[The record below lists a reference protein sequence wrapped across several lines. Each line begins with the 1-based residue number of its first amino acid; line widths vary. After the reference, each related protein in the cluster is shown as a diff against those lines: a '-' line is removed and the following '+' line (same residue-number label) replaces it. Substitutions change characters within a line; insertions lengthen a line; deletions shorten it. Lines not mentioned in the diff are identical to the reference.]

1 MTKQSTQT
9 NGIDT
14 DKAKGFVGRVEALNA
29 EILSERGVYMANAKG
44 IRASI
49 KEVIVEATSE
59 GIPAKALKAT
69 IKDREL
75 QRRRGVIAA
84 GLDIDEG
91 VAFEQMKEAL
101 GEFGSS
107 PLGAAALAAVVAPI
121 ATVVG
126 IATA

>member
-1 MTKQSTQT
+1 MTQQSTQT

-14 DKAKGFVGRVEALNA
+14 DKAKSFVARIERLKD
-29 EILSERGVYMANAKG
+29 EILSGRGTYMFLAK
-44 IRASI
+44 RRRDDI
-49 KEVIVEATSE
+49 KEVIDEAVSD

-75 QRRRGVIAA
+75 QRRRGVIQA

-101 GEFGSS
+101 GEFGSL
-107 PLGAAALAAVVAPI
+107 PLGVAAIAAAA
-121 ATVVG
+121 
-126 IATA
+126 